1 MSFVNVNTVRN
12 RVALRKRAFSS
23 RSIKEVKGLKEFELK
38 TKLKL
43 GTDREL
49 LLTRAKKILNV
60 VGKFDFQKTLVIF
73 PLSKQGGNFYFAQG
87 LLKVL
92 APKVRVVS
100 LLTTGLGEHEKSI
113 SKQLSNLIRG
123 RTNVVVFDDLN
134 WGHTQANVRSALT
147 QNGIKREN
155 ISYNDFWPNKLGS
168 KMSAFVQ
175 RANAPNSNGV
185 QLLQMND
192 ANLIKLMYTKLIE
205 GRKGVEYS
213 KWKVGAKVSVNIFE
227 HLLDKIQSN
236 GFLTQRVLERAGLS
250 YLDGF
255 PKTDPIY
262 LVDSKTQKQMSHEEL
277 LKRIFTAIPKSEING
292 FVKKSERELGIL
304 KRAEYVKGIA
314 AAKDI
319 LKERIKA

>member
-1 MSFVNVNTVRN
+1 VIFVNATNVRN

-23 RSIKEVKGLKEFELK
+23 RSIKEVRGLKEFELK

-43 GTDREL
+43 GAGREQ
-49 LLTRAKKILNV
+49 LLTRAKRILDV
-60 VGKFDFQKTLVIF
+60 VGKFDSQKTLVIF

-100 LLTTGLGEHEKSI
+100 LLTTGLNEHEKSI
-113 SKQLSNLIRG
+113 SKQLNNLIRG

-134 WGHTQANVRSALT
+134 WGRTQANVKSALI

-168 KMSAFVQ
+168 KMSAFIQ
-175 RANAPNSNGV
+175 RANSPNSNGV

-192 ANLIKLMYTKLIE
+192 ANLIRLMYTKLIE
-205 GRKGVEYS
+205 GRKEVEYS
-213 KWKVGAKVSVNIFE
+213 EWKLGAKVSIDIFE
-227 HLLDKIQSN
+227 HVLDKMHSN
-236 GFLTQRVLERAGLS
+236 GIITQKVLNKAGLN
-250 YLDGF
+250 YLNGL
-255 PKTDPIY
+255 PKTDPMY
-262 LVDSKTQKQMSHEEL
+262 LVDSKTQKQMPHEEL

-292 FVKKSERELGIL
+292 FVKKSEKELGIL

-319 LKERIKA
+319 LKERAKI